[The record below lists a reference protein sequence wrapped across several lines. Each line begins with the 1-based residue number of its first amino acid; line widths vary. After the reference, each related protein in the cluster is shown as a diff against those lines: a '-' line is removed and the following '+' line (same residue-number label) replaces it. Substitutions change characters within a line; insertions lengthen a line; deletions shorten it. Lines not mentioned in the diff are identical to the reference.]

1 MKELEQID
9 IEEAI
14 ANANKEAKESVS
26 IYKSME
32 VKEIEDAITYGGYP
46 LYKNTT
52 LLPPFDSS
60 CYGKIGYNPL
70 TEVLTVGFINK
81 DKQLKDIYTY
91 GFVPASFAI
100 GLNRKILNKEEKI
113 GSWLRK
119 ELKNFGYRRMDESL
133 WG

>member
-14 ANANKEAKESVS
+14 ANANKEANIQEPTTKVRDLLA
-26 IYKSME
+26 
-32 VKEIEDAITYGGYP
+32 EISYGGYP

-91 GFVPASFAI
+91 ELVPASFAI